1 MSQSDWPTQLGLI
14 EERGNFWSQ
23 ILATSQMSQLLT
35 ELELQFLSRAFI
47 GQFCEYLSN
56 IATGCV

>member
-14 EERGNFWSQ
+14 EERSNFWSQ

-35 ELELQFLSRAFI
+35 ELEFQFLSRAFHFSI
-47 GQFCEYLSN
+47 L
-56 IATGCV
+56 